1 MMKRILSFGF
11 GLFLIIALLISS
23 VGKVV
28 FDHGFYLDLYQRI
41 DLAEQVNVSESDLED
56 SIFMMTDYVEG
67 KRDDL
72 NDTVF
77 WKGEVRPTFNEKE
90 IRHMKDVRHL
100 WLSARMVMIVS
111 WILCALCLILILI
124 LEGLRGVRSLFSGL
138 KEAFVCLMVVLVF
151 FGFWCLIDF
160 TGFWTWFHTIV
171 FPGNMDWLLD
181 PATDFMIVICP
192 EQMFSD
198 MIARIALTLL
208 ASLVPIL
215 LVMNFLKR
223 NEKTLELGE
232 EELRLMNQ
240 PSLKDLTSGRKDR
253 S

>member
-1 MMKRILSFGF
+1 
-11 GLFLIIALLISS
+11 
-23 VGKVV
+23 
-28 FDHGFYLDLYQRI
+28 
-41 DLAEQVNVSESDLED
+41 
-56 SIFMMTDYVEG
+56 
-67 KRDDL
+67 
-72 NDTVF
+72 
-77 WKGEVRPTFNEKE
+77 
-90 IRHMKDVRHL
+90 MKDVRHL

-192 EQMFSD
+192 EEMFSS
-198 MIARIALTLL
+198 MVFLIAGKLL
-208 ASLVPIL
+208 AGLAPVAGLCL
-215 LVMNFLKR
+215 LAR
-223 NEKTLELGE
+223 KTLPVYLDG
-232 EELRLMNQ
+232 
-240 PSLKDLTSGRKDR
+240 LKLEKGSKEDR
-253 S
+253 TQTANG